1 MELINKLEKE
11 MGYTAALAVKNFL
24 DDNSLTLD
32 DVSIYTLKKDR
43 KVLIQV
49 HTSDWNIQKN
59 RDSEKTI
66 YHGWYFD
73 VFTWKCLTR
82 TSGELEYDDVLTD
95 EYKYKCSE

>member
-24 DDNSLTLD
+24 HNNSLTSD

-66 YHGWYFD
+66 YHGWRFD
-73 VFTWKCLTR
+73 VFTWTCQTR
-82 TSGELEYDDVLTD
+82 SSGVLEYDDVLSD
-95 EYKYKCSE
+95 EYRFKCE

>member
-1 MELINKLEKE
+1 MELIDKLEKE

-49 HTSDWNIQKN
+49 HSSDWNIQKN
-59 RDSEKTI
+59 RDNEKTI
-66 YHGWYFD
+66 YHGWHFD
-73 VFTWKCLTR
+73 VFTWTCQTR
-82 TSGELEYDDVLTD
+82 SSGVLEYDDVLTD